1 MGSRKRALRNIGIAD
16 IRSSC
21 YPKDWDGALQ
31 GDPPSHS
38 EPGPRPDI
46 PTSLGDREVTEVPHK
61 LMELAGNLPLVCSWG
76 ACAIIK
82 EIDSGQT
89 TDFSYRELHTPREGT
104 KG

>member
-1 MGSRKRALRNIGIAD
+1 MEHFRETLPATLSQSQD
-16 IRSSC
+16 
-21 YPKDWDGALQ
+21 
-31 GDPPSHS
+31 
-38 EPGPRPDI
+38 PDI